1 MRAAP
6 PTRMTNSTAYKP
18 KMCLISETDQ
28 ADWTTRGCVY
38 QNVGSTSMEYDL
50 IPDAYH
56 EIIICDDT
64 GCELPNWFA
73 GSMNNPTTWYAC
85 RSSDSYDKLDGIQTH
100 DVLDQWGFTKVMS
113 IPKTATAVTTEAG
126 VAISTGFSAMQA
138 GRNRITD
145 PHFPI
150 PASKTMTMPPGTT

>member
-1 MRAAP
+1 MTIYVSDDDPFDELDVSWEYLFGDNR
-6 PTRMTNSTAYKP
+6 TFSDNTTDKLTDHSGRMQTVMQYEDSDEGMLLVTV
-18 KMCLISETDQ
+18 CETDQ

-38 QNVGSTSMEYDL
+38 QNMGSTSMEYDL

-85 RSSDSYDKLDGIQTH
+85 RS
-100 DVLDQWGFTKVMS
+100 
-113 IPKTATAVTTEAG
+113 
-126 VAISTGFSAMQA
+126 
-138 GRNRITD
+138 
-145 PHFPI
+145 
-150 PASKTMTMPPGTT
+150 